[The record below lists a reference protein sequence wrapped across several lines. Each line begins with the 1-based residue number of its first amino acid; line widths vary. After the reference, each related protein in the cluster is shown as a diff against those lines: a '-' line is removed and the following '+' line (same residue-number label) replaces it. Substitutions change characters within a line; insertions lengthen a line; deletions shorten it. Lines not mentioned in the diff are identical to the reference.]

1 TVKNVDRNRL
11 SARSKAQKENI
22 ARMLSGAKVSEDEAL
37 TCGIMMRLVAAKVRR
52 YCGEHP
58 GVFDGAAGS
67 RQLERY
73 IKPSEFHAVEIQP
86 EACKALLQNYPAAA
100 GNLGRRK
107 QKSPEFVSV
116 SALAEWPDRIESK
129 AKDEWARVRN

>member
-1 TVKNVDRNRL
+1 
-11 SARSKAQKENI
+11 
-22 ARMLSGAKVSEDEAL
+22 
-37 TCGIMMRLVAAKVRR
+37 VAAKVRR